1 MQGFMKKA
9 TQGETPWD
17 EMNFVQQLIFILV
30 DAPWDFLRRITTP
43 PPHPDMWYR
52 RFAIVFPAPAVFF
65 TMATNDWFLFNEA
78 PKWYWYVAE
87 GIALCF
93 SVLFYF
99 TTKNAKPPKWI
110 IVFAIIAFIMSILWI
125 NWISNVL
132 IDLLG
137 LLGLMF
143 GIPSA
148 YLGITILAWGNSVGD
163 TVANAGVA
171 KRGLA
176 RMAITGCF
184 AGPYFNLSLGIGLSM
199 LIQNISKGKVPD
211 FQIGEAQALLPMM
224 TTIPLIFMLVAIMIA
239 TTLFRFTLYK
249 V

>member
-1 MQGFMKKA
+1 MEDHVEDPDRKSSSDEDGEGEEEEGEGKKRIFKKKTIAQRVQHRVTWSAFRMQGFIKKA
-9 TQGETPWD
+9 TQGEEPW
-17 EMNFVQQLIFILV
+17 EELNFIFV

-52 RFAIVFPAPAVFF
+52 RLAIIFPAPAVFF
-65 TMATNDWFLFNEA
+65 TCVTNGWFVFDSA
-78 PKWYWYVAE
+78 PKWWWYVAE
-87 GIALCF
+87 GVALIF
-93 SVLFYF
+93 SVIFYF
-99 TTKNAKPPKWI
+99 TTSNAKPPRWI
-110 IVFAIIAFIMSILWI
+110 IVFATFFLRIWPTIAFLMSILWI

-184 AGPYFNLSLGIGLSM
+184 LQDL
-199 LIQNISKGKVPD
+199 
-211 FQIGEAQALLPMM
+211 
-224 TTIPLIFMLVAIMIA
+224 
-239 TTLFRFTLYK
+239 TLTLA
-249 V
+249 

>member
-1 MQGFMKKA
+1 MQGFIKKA
-9 TQGETPWD
+9 TQGEEPW
-17 EMNFVQQLIFILV
+17 EELNFIQKIVFVFV
-30 DAPWDFLRRITTP
+30 DAPWDFLRRITCP
-43 PPHPDMWYR
+43 PPHPEMWYR
-52 RFAIVFPAPAVFF
+52 RFAIIFPMPAVFF
-65 TMATNDWFLFNEA
+65 TMVTNGWFVFDSP

-87 GIALCF
+87 GIAFLF
-93 SVLFYF
+93 SIFFYF
-99 TTKNAKPPKWI
+99 TTRPAKPPRWI
-110 IVFAIIAFIMSILWI
+110 IVFAIITFLMAILWI

-184 AGPYFNLSLGIGLSM
+184 AGPYFNLSLGIGISM
-199 LIQNISKGKVPD
+199 LISNFRNKAVPD
-211 FQIGEAQALLPMM
+211 FQFAEE
-224 TTIPLIFMLVAIMIA
+224 
-239 TTLFRFTLYK
+239 
-249 V
+249 